1 MTMFNRIDNNG
12 LLLTFGKR
20 FGLFACIF
28 LFCFIACAF
37 IVGIV
42 THISGGTSVAV
53 MRIMTVVQDVV
64 MFILP
69 VIATTLLITRRPDEF
84 LSIDRCPRFNPVML
98 TLATVLV
105 SMPAMNLLV
114 YWNESLSFP
123 ESLRGLEEWMRMS
136 EETASAAIKMLLG
149 GTSIIDLVLS
159 VLIVGVLAGLSEE
172 LFFRGMLQKLFVTRP
187 MNIHF
192 AIWATAFVFSA
203 IHMQF
208 YGFFP
213 RLLLGAFF
221 GYLVW
226 WSGNLWL
233 PVIAHTFNNT
243 LVVVTQWLSER
254 GILPSDMSEIGT
266 TMSVID
272 VTMVVVSVIATVVV
286 MRVLRR
292 AVRKGA

>member
-1 MTMFNRIDNNG
+1 MLNRVDNNG
-12 LLLTFGKR
+12 LLMTFGKR

-42 THISGGTSVAV
+42 THISGGTSVAA

-84 LSIDRCPRFNPVML
+84 LAIRHCPKLSAVML

-114 YWNESLSFP
+114 YWNESIFFP
-123 ESLRGLEEWMRMS
+123 ESLKGIEEWMRMS
-136 EETASAAIKMLLG
+136 EETASAAIKLLLG
-149 GTSIIDLVLS
+149 GTSVFDLLLS

-187 MNIHF
+187 VNIHF

-233 PVIAHTFNNT
+233 PIIAHAFNNT
-243 LVVVTQWLSER
+243 LVVVTQWMSEK
-254 GILPSDMSEIGT
+254 GILASDMSEIGT
-266 TMSVID
+266 TMSVTD
-272 VTMVVVSVIATVVV
+272 MTLVVVSVVATVVL
-286 MRVLRR
+286 MKVLYRT
-292 AVRKGA
+292 VRKEV

>member
-1 MTMFNRIDNNG
+1 MFNRVDNNG
-12 LLLTFGKR
+12 LLMTFGKR

-42 THISGGTSVAV
+42 TRISGGASVAV

-84 LSIDRCPRFNPVML
+84 LSIDRCPGFKPVML
-98 TLATVLV
+98 TLVTVLV
-105 SMPAMNLLV
+105 SMPSMNLLV
-114 YWNESLSFP
+114 YWNESVSFP
-123 ESLRGLEEWMRMS
+123 ESLKGLEDWMRMS

-149 GTSIIDLVLS
+149 GTSVLDLILS

-172 LFFRGMLQKLFVTRP
+172 LFFRGMLQKLFITRP

-192 AIWATAFVFSA
+192 AIWSTAFVFSA

-226 WSGNLWL
+226 WSRNLWL
-233 PVIAHTFNNT
+233 PVIAHAFNNT
-243 LVVVTQWLSER
+243 LVVVTQWLSQK
-254 GILPSDMSEIGT
+254 GILASDMSEIGT
-266 TMSVID
+266 TMSVADIA
-272 VTMVVVSVIATVVV
+272 MVVFSVIATTVVI
-286 MRVLRR
+286 RVLYRVVSKE
-292 AVRKGA
+292 A

>member
-1 MTMFNRIDNNG
+1 MLNQIDDNG
-12 LLLTFGKR
+12 LMMTFGKR

-42 THISGGTSVAV
+42 THISGGTSVAA
-53 MRIMTVVQDVV
+53 MRIMTVVQDIV

-69 VIATTLLITRRPDEF
+69 VIATTLLITRRPDDF
-84 LSIDRCPRFNPVML
+84 LAINRCPRLMPVML

-105 SMPAMNLLV
+105 GMPAMNLLV
-114 YWNESLSFP
+114 YWNESISFP
-123 ESLRGLEEWMRMS
+123 ETLKGIEEWMRMS
-136 EETASAAIKMLLG
+136 EETASAAIRLLLG
-149 GTSIIDLVLS
+149 GTSVFDLVLS

-187 MNIHF
+187 ANIHF

-233 PVIAHTFNNT
+233 PIIAHAFNNT
-243 LVVVTQWLSER
+243 LVVVTQWMSEK
-254 GILPSDMSEIGT
+254 GILASDMSEVGT
-266 TMSVID
+266 TMSVTD
-272 VTMVVVSVIATVVV
+272 MTLVVVSIVATVVL
-286 MRVLRR
+286 MKVLYRT
-292 AVRKGA
+292 VQKEV